1 MKYGRRGAAA
11 LMLAAV
17 TGVMAPFSAWA
28 GSPEFAYSAEK
39 WATLRDDNL
48 DYDEI
53 ADLIHEYNNTVQQN
67 YLTYM
72 DELDEDR
79 DDTAQDYYDAANDIY
94 NNITWPDSD
103 DSNYGSGVAS
113 ALQSEQ
119 QADELMKQGD
129 EAVDDTETKKLGYDK
144 TEAELVKQ
152 AQELMITYWSQYYS
166 LESLEDS
173 IEQARISYQTEQNKL
188 AAGTSTQS
196 AVLTAKNTI
205 STAEA
210 SLLTTQSSIGTT
222 KDSLLLMLGWTYGA
236 DVVIGELPEPDLE
249 AINAIDVTADI
260 ETALTTNYTYLQTT
274 KQLANARSSTVK
286 EKLTQTVK
294 NQKEAISTDVKD
306 KYESLI
312 LALSNYE
319 QAQLSLELADTAVN
333 TAAVQL
339 AAGTITQKTYD
350 SKLSSQLSA
359 QSTVTSRKLALLTAM
374 VEYDWAVNGLASTS

>member
-72 DELDEDR
+72 DELGEDR

-173 IEQARISYQTEQNKL
+173 IEQARINYQTEQNKL

-319 QAQLSLELADTAVN
+319 QAQLSLELADAAVN

>member
-1 MKYGRRGAAA
+1 MRYGRRGAVA
-11 LMLAAV
+11 LMLAAL

-79 DDTAQDYYDAANDIY
+79 DDTAQEYYDAANDIY

-173 IEQARISYQTEQNKL
+173 IEQAQISYQTEQNKL

-196 AVLTAKNTI
+196 AVLTAKNAI

-210 SLLTTQSSIGTT
+210 SLLSTQSSIETT

-236 DVVIGELPEPDLE
+236 DVAIGELPEPDLE

-274 KQLANARSSTVK
+274 KQLANARSTTVK

-319 QAQLSLELADTAVN
+319 QAQLALQLADTAVN

-339 AAGTITQKTYD
+339 AAGTITQKSYNE
-350 SKLSSQLSA
+350 KLSNQLSA
-359 QSTVTSRKLALLTAM
+359 QSTVTSRKFSLLTAM